1 MDNDLRLKLMT
12 GVDIPIPELQIT
24 IHPPSVKEIAYMGE
38 QDFFMAIQYLCV
50 DKESL
55 IQDKTLLET
64 LSNFQ
69 VLMKVLE
76 QSKDKQHKKNAI
88 RNLLLLL
95 FPSYSATMLPNSI
108 ILTAKD
114 MPPVTIDDNTFPTIQ
129 DYIKVVLCVNSI
141 FQGSNIVYNPGN
153 EAARKIMN
161 KIMEGRKKVA
171 QLKGGN
177 KESVLTRY
185 LSILTIGSS
194 TITLKDAID
203 LTVFQVFDLI
213 DRYNAFVEWDTDLR
227 VRLAGGKPEKT
238 VESWMRD
245 LHPTL

>member
-1 MDNDLRLKLMT
+1 
-12 GVDIPIPELQIT
+12 
-24 IHPPSVKEIAYMGE
+24 
-38 QDFFMAIQYLCV
+38 
-50 DKESL
+50 
-55 IQDKTLLET
+55 
-64 LSNFQ
+64 
-69 VLMKVLE
+69 
-76 QSKDKQHKKNAI
+76 
-88 RNLLLLL
+88 
-95 FPSYSATMLPNSI
+95 
-108 ILTAKD
+108 
-114 MPPVTIDDNTFPTIQ
+114 
-129 DYIKVVLCVNSI
+129 
-141 FQGSNIVYNPGN
+141 
-153 EAARKIMN
+153 MN

-203 LTVFQVFDLI
+203 LTIFQVFDLI